1 MSESRSSVLHHEGAW
16 RTWRR
21 GVVGAGCAL
30 VLAGVLA
37 SGVGQAVP
45 ASDLTPAELAWLAA
59 HGPIRY
65 APDPAF
71 PPFEYFAADGSLKGI
86 TPEFLAIMGRRLGIE
101 FRPVH
106 YPTWSHALAGIR
118 LGESDLLGTLTRTAE
133 RETFLEFTEPYL
145 WVPYVLF
152 LNQDVAGIRGI
163 EDMRNRRLGVVRDY
177 GGHAWLGEHYPDLPI
192 TPVNDTRAG
201 LVMVSTGELDA
212 LLETLP
218 VGAFVLRQNSL
229 SNVRIAPQ
237 QVFQT
242 PQHLAVPRGNHMLA
256 GILQKGLDS
265 VTEAERTAIFLRF
278 TGQDVSRP
286 SGAPAWFARGLIGLG
301 ALVVLVAVWNIA
313 LRRQVRQ
320 RTRDL
325 AASEQRYRTV
335 ADFTSDWEY
344 WLRPDGT
351 LAYMSPSCQDVTGY
365 DREAFASDRDLI
377 IRITHPDDRRLLT
390 QHRVAEGLAEPL
402 PGLDFRLVRKNGEER
417 WISHLCRPVFNE
429 DGSYAG
435 RRASN
440 RDITDRKGTEDA
452 LSRYSAR
459 LERVQE
465 LTRAMRAAPAPAE
478 VLTQALGRLRRLVG
492 CERASVLWFEQ
503 DGESAVLLAVDES
516 RNLGLQAGERVRV
529 AELERIEDLRRNS
542 MATINDLGELADL
555 SPCLAALRDRGV
567 AAVLIAPLTVENRL
581 LGQLTLSCLTVSGFT
596 AEHVAIAQDVAD
608 QFALTLALAEL
619 RRRVAAGTPAPPTP
633 EATPSA
639 ES

>member
-1 MSESRSSVLHHEGAW
+1 MP
-16 RTWRR
+16 
-21 GVVGAGCAL
+21 AG
-30 VLAGVLA
+30 
-37 SGVGQAVP
+37 
-45 ASDLTPAELAWLAA
+45 DLTPAELAWLAA

-71 PPFEYFAADGSLKGI
+71 PPFEYFDADGALKGI
-86 TPEFLAIMGRRLGIE
+86 TPEFLAIMSRRLGIE
-101 FRPVH
+101 FRPVR

-118 LGESDLLGTLTRTAE
+118 LNESDMLGTLTRTAE

-152 LNQDVAGIRGI
+152 YNQDVAGIRGI

-201 LVMVSTGELDA
+201 LVMVATGELDA

-218 VGAFVLRQNSL
+218 VGVFVLRQNSL

-256 GILQKGLDS
+256 GILQKGLDA

-286 SGAPAWFARGLIGLG
+286 SGVPAWLARGLVGIGVV
-301 ALVVLVAVWNIA
+301 AVLVAGWNVA

-320 RTRDL
+320 RTREL

-351 LAYMSPSCQDVTGY
+351 QAYMSPSCQDLTGY
-365 DREAFASDRDLI
+365 DREAFAADHDLI
-377 IRITHPDDRRLLT
+377 MRITHSEDRRLLS
-390 QHRVAEGLAEPL
+390 QHRVAEALAEPL
-402 PGLDFRLVRKNGEER
+402 PGLDFRIVRKDGEER

-429 DGSYAG
+429 DGSFSG

-440 RDITDRKGTEDA
+440 RDITDRKRTEDA

-459 LERVQE
+459 LEGVQE
-465 LTRAMRAAPAPAE
+465 LTRAMRAAPSPAE
-478 VLTQALGRLRRLVG
+478 VLTRALGRLRRLVP
-492 CERASVLWFEQ
+492 CERASVLWFER

-516 RNLGLQAGERVRV
+516 RDLGLQAGERLRV
-529 AELERIEDLRRNS
+529 AELSRIEDLRRNS
-542 MATINDLGELADL
+542 ATTINDLGEVADL
-555 SPCLAALRDRGV
+555 SPGLAALRDRGV
-567 AAVLIAPLTVENRL
+567 AAVLIAPLVVEDRL
-581 LGQLTLSCLTVSGFT
+581 LGQLTLSSLTVSGFT
-596 AEHVAIAQDVAD
+596 PEHAAIAQDVAD

-619 RRRVAAGTPAPPTP
+619 RRRVAAGNVASPTAERTPGP
-633 EATPSA
+633 ES
-639 ES
+639 